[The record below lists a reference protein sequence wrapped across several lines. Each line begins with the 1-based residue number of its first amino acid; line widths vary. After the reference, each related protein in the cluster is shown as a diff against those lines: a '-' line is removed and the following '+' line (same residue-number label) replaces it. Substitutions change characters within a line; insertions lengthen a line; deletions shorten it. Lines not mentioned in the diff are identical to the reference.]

1 MDNLNEHPQI
11 AELIDTLDKNGLTK
25 EKNEVQSLVNYIGGM
40 ESTLTGM
47 LGELQEMRREIN
59 LIHNSTL
66 RSKCQ
71 NLVQKTDDKIRQ
83 GFSAVKKVKDN
94 LIASAGNALRSFKE
108 KGKDTLAES
117 VRAMKIPEA
126 FDKLS
131 SLFGRLSRDMA
142 QDTMKLSA
150 MQSELQGA
158 KGHLKNMG
166 LLLVGKA
173 AKEAEHTKTDKGVLS
188 RLSHL
193 FDKAQK
199 GFASL
204 EQKAMDAADRLRVSR
219 VKVSVKE
226 SLNKYK
232 AVAKNERQA
241 ERSAPEAADGKPKA
255 AESNVHT
262 AHTQPENKS
271 KPKER

>member
-11 AELIDTLDKNGLTK
+11 AELLDTLDKNGLTK
-25 EKNEVQSLVNYIGGM
+25 EKTEVQSLVSYIGDM
-40 ESTLTGM
+40 EATLTGM
-47 LGELQEMRREIN
+47 IGELQDMRREIN

-71 NLVQKTDDKIRQ
+71 NLVQKTEGKIQQ
-83 GFSAVKKVKDN
+83 GVSAVKKVKDN
-94 LIASAGNALRSFKE
+94 LIASAGNALMSFRE

-150 MQSELQGA
+150 MQSELQSA

-188 RLSHL
+188 RLSRL
-193 FDKAQK
+193 FGKAQN

-204 EQKAMDAADRLRVSR
+204 EQRAMDAADKLRVNR

-241 ERSAPEAADGKPKA
+241 DGQTLSPQPKI
-255 AESNVHT
+255 T
-262 AHTQPENKS
+262 ENS
-271 KPKER
+271 KVR